1 MYSATNSTKSSLQT
15 VWVRDARTGNTYIC
29 PKSSI
34 KDRRN
39 VSSSELRECVD
50 ESDNPQ
56 NN

>member
-1 MYSATNSTKSSLQT
+1 MYSASKSYKASLQM
-15 VWVRDARTGNTYIC
+15 VWVKDAKTGNTYIC
-29 PKSSI
+29 PQSSV
-34 KDRRN
+34 KDSRN

>member
-1 MYSATNSTKSSLQT
+1 MYSATKSTKASYQM
-15 VWVRDARTGNTYIC
+15 VWVKDASTGNTYIC
-29 PKSSI
+29 PKSSL
-34 KDRRN
+34 KDHRN